1 MLTNFLNVL
10 TQVAILLILI
20 SLGYL
25 LTKAKLLNEQGAKG
39 MTNVVLYLVIPCVMI
54 NSFGAY
60 NLSKDT
66 LKTLLLGLLV
76 ALLLH
81 GLFIAISLIFLKDKD
96 KATSRVIRFGAV
108 FSNCGFMSLPLQEAI
123 LGRSGLFLG
132 VIYVAMFNLVS
143 WTYGLVLISGDKK
156 QLSFKKIVTNP
167 GIIGFILGVL
177 LFLLSFSLP
186 QVVSKPI
193 EYISA
198 LNTPLP
204 MLIIGYYIA
213 NSKLI
218 DALKDKK
225 CMLCVAFKLLV
236 IPAAALTLM
245 YLCGLR
251 GDMLV
256 AMTIASSA
264 PIATITTMFSEKFE
278 ANTKLSASAVSIST
292 VLSLISMPLIIT
304 LSQMIAY

>member
-20 SLGYL
+20 SLGYSLTKCKL
-25 LTKAKLLNEQGAKG
+25 LTEQGAKG

-60 NLSKDT
+60 NLSKDA

-81 GLFIAISLIFLKDKD
+81 GLFIAISLVFLKDKD

-156 QLSFKKIVTNP
+156 QLSLKKIVTNP

-177 LFLLSFSLP
+177 LFLLSFTLP

-213 NSKLI
+213 NSKLT
-218 DALKDKK
+218 DAVKNKK
-225 CMLCVAFKLLV
+225 CMLCVLFKLLV
-236 IPAAALTLM
+236 IPAAALRLM

-264 PIATITTMFSEKFE
+264 PIATITTMFSEKFG

-304 LSQMIAY
+304 LAQTVAY